1 MQAKC
6 VWALADQEVTL
17 DHEKC
22 IWMLVTLWSI
32 WTARRKAIH
41 EENFLSTYEFIRRFR
56 CDLGVIPKYIE
67 KKTKSQEME
76 VQKRWVPPTEAEC
89 GCGQGRT
96 HFNSW
101 VFSLIPRYF
110 SKILIF

>member
-17 DHEKC
+17 DHEKF

-41 EENFLSTYEFIRRFR
+41 EENFLSTYEFIRRFM

-67 KKTKSQEME
+67 KRTKSREME
-76 VQKRWVPPTEAEC
+76 ARKRWVPPTEAEC
-89 GCGQGRT
+89 GCGQGRA

-101 VFSLIPRYF
+101 VFS
-110 SKILIF
+110 